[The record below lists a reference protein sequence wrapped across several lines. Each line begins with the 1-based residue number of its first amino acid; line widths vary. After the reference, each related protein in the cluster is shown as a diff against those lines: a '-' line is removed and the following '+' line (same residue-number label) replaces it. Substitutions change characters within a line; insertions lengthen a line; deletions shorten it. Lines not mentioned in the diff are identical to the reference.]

1 MKAYLPNF
9 FLFKP
14 AIDLIRLG
22 RDNDGGYLVCQSD
35 IVNSDLLISFGI
47 ADDWSFEKDFK
58 LKKDIE
64 IYAYDASVNEK
75 VFLKRFIKSLVK
87 FYNPFLAIQSFN
99 TLLDYLRFFSEHKI
113 HHIKKFVGLNSNNNI
128 DFHCTLSKIL
138 DDIQYE
144 NIFLK
149 IDVEGSEYRFL
160 ETLISNQSRIS
171 GLVIE
176 MHDCDVHLKKI
187 ENFIMNFQLNLVHIH
202 ANNHGEV
209 RLEDGLPLCLEL
221 TFSKYCKLGEKPIL
235 PNTLDMPNNKDN
247 AEINLIIEN

>member
-35 IVNSDLLISFGI
+35 VVNSDLLISLGI

-58 LKKDIE
+58 LKKDVE

-75 VFLKRFIKSLVK
+75 VFLKRFLKSLVK
-87 FYNPFLAIQSFN
+87 VYNPFLAIQALN
-99 TLLDYLRFFSEHKI
+99 TLLDYLRFFSQHKI
-113 HHIKKFVGLNSNNNI
+113 HHTKKFVGLNSINNI

-176 MHDCDVHLKKI
+176 MHDCDVHLNKI
-187 ENFIMNFQLNLVHIH
+187 ENFIMNFQLNLVHVH

-209 RLEDGLPLCLEL
+209 RLEDGLPLFLEL
-221 TFSKYCKLGEKPIL
+221 TFSKYCTLEEKPIL